1 MGLGLFVLL
10 PLACQ
15 MGNSD
20 PAPLEG
26 KAAPEILLPTLDGQ
40 NVKLSDEK
48 GKVVVLD
55 FWATWCPPCRASLP
69 HTQQLSTNADWAAKG
84 LVVWA
89 VDDAE
94 AMKTVEQFVSDNRYT
109 FTVLLDGQQAADK
122 AYGVQAIPQVIVIGR
137 DGIVKNVFVG
147 YSPDTG
153 GEIDKAVEA
162 ALAEPA
168 K

>member
-1 MGLGLFVLL
+1 M
-10 PLACQ
+10 
-15 MGNSD
+15 
-20 PAPLEG
+20 
-26 KAAPEILLPTLDGQ
+26 
-40 NVKLSDEK
+40 
-48 GKVVVLD
+48 
-55 FWATWCPPCRASLP
+55 
-69 HTQQLSTNADWAAKG
+69 
-84 LVVWA
+84 VWA